1 MCGSRYDVICL
12 DFAETLIHAWPDW
25 GAFYR
30 KAYAEAGV
38 RVDPERLAMA
48 AYAVWT
54 EEAPNLPLTFPA
66 EEGQSLAR
74 RREIERRILARL
86 GYDDEALLD
95 RLVRKLVEI
104 TRDPNT
110 YRLYPDA
117 PEALEQ
123 LRSRGYRMGIVSN
136 WDWYL
141 PDLCR
146 ALGLDQYVD
155 FIVVSARVGAEKPH
169 PAIFRAALDQAQAP
183 PERVAHV
190 GDNPEADVRGAQQI
204 GITAVL
210 IDRHGLYDGVDV
222 PVIRSLTELPDLLE
236 RV

>member
-1 MCGSRYDVICL
+1 MCSRRYEVISL

-25 GAFYR
+25 GVFYR
-30 KAYAEAGV
+30 RAYAEAGV
-38 RVDPERLAMA
+38 HVDPERLATA

-54 EEAPNLPLTFPA
+54 EDAPKLPLTYPP
-66 EEGQSLAR
+66 EEKQAWLR

-95 RLVRKLVEI
+95 RLVRKLMEV
-104 TRDPNT
+104 TRDPST
-110 YRLYPDA
+110 YRLYPDV
-117 PEALEQ
+117 PKALEQ
-123 LRSRGYRMGIVSN
+123 LRAQGYRLGIVSN

-155 FIVVSARVGAEKPH
+155 FIVASARVGAEKPH

-183 PERVAHV
+183 PERITHV
-190 GDNPEADVRGAQQI
+190 GDNPEADVRGARQI
-204 GITAVL
+204 GIAAIL
-210 IDRHGLYDGVDV
+210 IDRHGLHDDADV
-222 PVIRSLTELPDLLE
+222 PVIRSLMELPDLLE